1 MEALIRPATS
11 DDADFLAG
19 VMLTAARSHL
29 ERGLW
34 DITLN
39 RDEEGCLSFLR
50 ELART
55 ETRSWGHHSSFI
67 IAEADGD
74 AAAALCGYDPLERG
88 TPALAEAMNEAAERA
103 GWPGVEVSKVWE
115 RFAPVGTC
123 ISDDAE
129 GAWIIEN
136 VATLPS
142 FRRRGLVNGLLE
154 TMLEAGRSRGHHLA
168 QISIIIGNTPAQ
180 MAYEKTGFLPDKE
193 KRHPDFEAVVG
204 APGMLRLLRTL

>member
-1 MEALIRPATS
+1 
-11 DDADFLAG
+11 
-19 VMLTAARSHL
+19 
-29 ERGLW
+29 
-34 DITLN
+34 
-39 RDEEGCLSFLR
+39 
-50 ELART
+50 
-55 ETRSWGHHSSFI
+55 
-67 IAEADGD
+67 
-74 AAAALCGYDPLERG
+74 
-88 TPALAEAMNEAAERA
+88 MNEAAERA